1 MFYGLNKL
9 ALMAS
14 NALVV
19 LSGNVDFLKDP
30 AKNNGAFSG
39 LQELAKGYF
48 ASAYQVM
55 QVVGICMFVLAGL
68 AAALMFG
75 IFKDSQKVKENKSWL
90 IRILAAVAIFA
101 LVLTLVGLAFNVGN
115 EVSVDGTPTP
125 GTPTPAA
132 SIEYN
137 VDYNI

>member
-30 AKNNGAFSG
+30 SKNNGAFSG
-39 LQELAKGYF
+39 LQNLAEGYF

-55 QVVGICMFVLAGL
+55 QVVGICLFVLAGL

-115 EVSVDGTPTP
+115 EVSVDGAPTP
-125 GTPTPAA
+125 GA